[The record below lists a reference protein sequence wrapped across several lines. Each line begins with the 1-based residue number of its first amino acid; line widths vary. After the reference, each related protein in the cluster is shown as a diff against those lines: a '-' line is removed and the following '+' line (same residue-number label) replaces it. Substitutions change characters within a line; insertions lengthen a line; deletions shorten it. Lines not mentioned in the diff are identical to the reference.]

1 MFSLALYLCCV
12 NSSLIIKYML
22 LNFIVYIAVYC
33 FCFNIKK
40 KQGDFPL
47 VLTTPRSCLGVAVL
61 EIEL

>member
-40 KQGDFPL
+40 VVNLLNFSLCKN
-47 VLTTPRSCLGVAVL
+47 T
-61 EIEL
+61 